1 MALMIKKGDAYPIP
15 LVVKL
20 NGQVIDDGTIY
31 SVEIVEFQLQ
41 DLRKEWKADGSGA
54 VTYENGVFYFPLSQ
68 SESFAFRAGK
78 IKLDT
83 RVKTINGWVQGAP
96 DMHSVAVQPSV
107 SRKEL

>member
-1 MALMIKKGDAYPIP
+1 MALTIKKGDAYPIP
-15 LVVKL
+15 MVVKL

-31 SVEIVEFQLQ
+31 SVQIVEFQLQ
-41 DLRKEWKADGSGA
+41 DLRKEWRADGTGE
-54 VTYENGVFYFPLSQ
+54 VTYENGVFWFPISQ

-96 DMHSVAVQPSV
+96 DMHSVAVQAAA